1 MRPQCVVQVWHLTL
15 RVEKTINE
23 MVFKENET
31 VLQKRSPFTPTTT
44 ELTLTPWH
52 RASTPGTAWLLTQ
65 QSASWTN
72 ITWIQFFCNHFP
84 SSIHCAQLVLRRFA
98 LAKNCEFFSLYFFNH
113 TKPPSCQKNSPI
125 IRNNSSSCKHK
136 SWNGDSYRKT
146 KNVLLTVRENLSL
159 QSLGFSLPTLCWLLG
174 ERKWKRARFCPP
186 ENNSNPAKRKS
197 NIQST
202 SQETILKPKTSQWKI
217 HLSAAGMCEPLRLP
231 LSRLQPQN
239 NPNHTTPPVVW
250 GQNPFLFSP
259 LPPYRSRFFS
269 PSHLS
274 FLYLLHPTHAKLLF
288 FSHSLLSASYQQTH
302 NCFKQ
307 KGNCGSSLCRLEI
320 EEWQLLIRSTN
331 LNQEVFFSRLPC
343 PQTRSSG
350 VSNDLYLIVFNYPG
364 SLWGLVP
371 NLWDSAS
378 EDHMTPPRLPFQP
391 AWHLKNG
398 LKGQTLSNQRSLF
411 WHSLPPS
418 HWLGARPCHRLACL
432 PEKQIC
438 P

>member
-1 MRPQCVVQVWHLTL
+1 MCRPSLTSHFACGEDNKWDGFH
-15 RVEKTINE
+15 RKRD
-23 MVFKENET
+23 

-44 ELTLTPWH
+44 ELTLTPGH
-52 RASTPGTAWLLTQ
+52 RVSTPGTAWLLTQ

-72 ITWIQFFCNHFP
+72 ITWIQFSCNHFP

-113 TKPPSCQKNSPI
+113 TKPPSRQKNSPI

-250 GQNPFLFSP
+250 GQNPFSFPRS
-259 LPPYRSRFFS
+259 LPI
-269 PSHLS
+269 
-274 FLYLLHPTHAKLLF
+274 AVV
-288 FSHSLLSASYQQTH
+288 FSHHPISHSCT
-302 NCFKQ
+302 CFIQ
-307 KGNCGSSLCRLEI
+307 HTQNSSSSPTLFCL
-320 EEWQLLIRSTN
+320 QLINKHTIV
-331 LNQEVFFSRLPC
+331 LNKKA
-343 PQTRSSG
+343 
-350 VSNDLYLIVFNYPG
+350 IVDQVYA
-364 SLWGLVP
+364 
-371 NLWDSAS
+371 D
-378 EDHMTPPRLPFQP
+378 
-391 AWHLKNG
+391 
-398 LKGQTLSNQRSLF
+398 
-411 WHSLPPS
+411 
-418 HWLGARPCHRLACL
+418 
-432 PEKQIC
+432 
-438 P
+438 